1 MRPAERISL
10 DCAHAKEDTFMQK
23 ILVAHDGSKASDKA
37 LKKSI
42 ELALHMRG
50 SLTILTVVPEL
61 YLTELTDVDRN
72 KISESLTR
80 EATDSMEKVRKSLSG
95 KSIDVKTLVRQ
106 GDPAEKILET
116 AQKMKVDLIVTGSHG
131 RHGTKK
137 FLIGSVSSKV
147 VDYSK
152 CPVLVVK

>member
-1 MRPAERISL
+1 
-10 DCAHAKEDTFMQK
+10 MQK
-23 ILVAHDGSKASDKA
+23 ILVAHDGSKSSDKA
-37 LKKSI
+37 LKKAV
-42 ELALHMRG
+42 ELAVNLNA
-50 SLTILTVVPEL
+50 SLTVLSVVPEL
-61 YLTELTDVDRN
+61 YLTELSDIDRHR
-72 KISESLTR
+72 IFESLTR
-80 EATDSMEKVRKSLSG
+80 ETTDAMERIRKSLSG
-95 KSIDVKTLVRQ
+95 KSMEVKTLIRQ

-137 FLIGSVSSKV
+137 FLLGSVSSKI

>member
-1 MRPAERISL
+1 
-10 DCAHAKEDTFMQK
+10 MQK
-23 ILVAHDGSKASDKA
+23 ILVAHDSSKSSDKA
-37 LKKSI
+37 LKKAV
-42 ELALHMRG
+42 ELSVNFNA
-50 SLTILTVVPEL
+50 SLTVLAVIPEL
-61 YLTELTDVDRN
+61 YLTELSDVDRN
-72 KISESLTR
+72 RILDALSKETT
-80 EATDSMEKVRKSLSG
+80 ETMEKIRKSLSG
-95 KSIDVKTLVRQ
+95 KSIEVKTLIRQ

-137 FLIGSVSSKV
+137 FLLGSVSSKI